1 MSSKLFVGNLSF
13 DITENDLHDAF
24 AAHGTVVEAN
34 LMVDRVSGRP
44 RGFGFVTMGTPEEA
58 QKAIDALNGK
68 PLVDGQLNTSISKNP
83 LFAFKARGIKAGDKL
98 TVAWNDSAGDKRQ
111 DEISVP

>member
-1 MSSKLFVGNLSF
+1 MADQIKIRAQMQGDIADIRVLMQHPMETGQRRDEKGQAVPVHFIQTFV
-13 DITENDLHDAF
+13 
-24 AAHGTVVEAN
+24 
-34 LMVDRVSGRP
+34 
-44 RGFGFVTMGTPEEA
+44 VT
-58 QKAIDALNGK
+58 LNGK

>member
-1 MSSKLFVGNLSF
+1 MADAIKIRAQIQGEIT
-13 DITENDLHDAF
+13 DIRILMQHPMETGQRKDEKGDAVPVNFIQTFSVLH
-24 AAHGTVVEAN
+24 
-34 LMVDRVSGRP
+34 
-44 RGFGFVTMGTPEEA
+44 
-58 QKAIDALNGK
+58 NGK
-68 PLVDGQLNTSISKNP
+68 LLIDGQLNTSISKNP